1 MRAGAGGWG
10 AHGAPG
16 AGAHQAG
23 PRGSAPG
30 LLVRGAGVHRAGPGG
45 WGARGAPGVL
55 VDMCFGRGGRFTG
68 SSIFVVI
75 GYVLFSAFQYA
86 CFTPNAYER
95 RVTPQPRAARGVG
108 GEVPPPLHG
117 CRFPGFFAA
126 WIFEKDYLI

>member
-1 MRAGAGGWG
+1 M
-10 AHGAPG
+10 
-16 AGAHQAG
+16 
-23 PRGSAPG
+23 G
-30 LLVRGAGVHRAGPGG
+30 LLVQGRTRQGPGG

-55 VDMCFGRGGRFTG
+55 VDMCFGREGRFTG
-68 SSIFVVI
+68 SLIFVVI

-117 CRFPGFFAA
+117 HFPGFFAA

>member
-1 MRAGAGGWG
+1 
-10 AHGAPG
+10 
-16 AGAHQAG
+16 
-23 PRGSAPG
+23 
-30 LLVRGAGVHRAGPGG
+30 
-45 WGARGAPGVL
+45 
-55 VDMCFGRGGRFTG
+55 MCFGRGGRFTG

-108 GEVPPPLHG
+108 GEVPLPLHG
-117 CRFPGFFAA
+117 HFPGFFAA